1 MILRTGISLVPI
13 KCGRNLTLTAF
24 ENIPIIVQQSR
35 RVTILLTDV
44 FENIRDILDPAW
56 YYTAP
61 GLAMISKRYG
71 KAKNKYTNDKFNSS
85 KSSKY
90 IQ

>member
-1 MILRTGISLVPI
+1 MWKEFNIKSLGEYTELYNKVDVLQ
-13 KCGRNLTLTAF
+13 LTH
-24 ENIPIIVQQSR
+24 
-35 RVTILLTDV
+35 V
-44 FENIRDILDPAW
+44 FENIRDVCRKKYKSDPAW

-71 KAKNKYTNDKFNSS
+71 KAKNKYTNDKVNSS